1 MRQTMRRLLALLCAM
16 AVLFG
21 LTACYTPDS
30 TQETEPALQEQNTQP
45 TKPQPTDPEPTDPEL
60 TDPEPTDPEPTE
72 PKPTEPKPID
82 PQPTDPEPTEPLQ
95 TEPKAI
101 DEIEVMQQ
109 LFAPQVYNIYNYL
122 LRALFLRPEDA
133 SVSYLFMEGI
143 QDVTCTVPT
152 AAELAYLQGKLG
164 TADLSDQKLVRIPA
178 AYMDEIL
185 QEYLGITSET
195 ADTRY
200 LVYWEETDTY
210 YYIYSSHDYYR
221 KQITVTQVEHLP
233 NGNIRVFYTDN
244 KADPNKVVTLQPN
257 GDGYRVLSNI
267 PVRLLTD
274 DPQIEAL
281 MALFDWQVGR
291 QFYNDALTSDYAT
304 AKDVDIGYLFYD
316 GFWEESEVA
325 SAAEEAFL
333 DANSSNHW
341 RYMDLQRLPSE
352 KMSAV
357 LQEIFGIT
365 LEETNKVG
373 LSYPYFEET
382 DAYYHLHSGTHY
394 AEITINRVENQGDG
408 TIRMFY
414 LRNGFPSVNMVATLK
429 PNGNGYQILS
439 NLPEAVQ

>member
-1 MRQTMRRLLALLCAM
+1 MRQTMKKLLALLCVM
-16 AVLFG
+16 AILLG
-21 LTACYTPDS
+21 LTACHTSEKPE
-30 TQETEPALQEQNTQP
+30 ETEPAMQQQST
-45 TKPQPTDPEPTDPEL
+45 QPTDPEKTDTKPTDPES
-60 TDPEPTDPEPTE
+60 TDPEPTE
-72 PKPTEPKPID
+72 PKPTD

-95 TEPKAI
+95 TEPKPI

-109 LFAPQVYNIYNYL
+109 LFETRIFNVYNYL
-122 LRALFLRPEDA
+122 LTSTYMKPEDA
-133 SVSYLFMEGI
+133 DVSKLFAEGI
-143 QDVTCTVPT
+143 KGVSNAVSTDE
-152 AAELAYLQGKLG
+152 ELAYLQTQYEGLDIK
-164 TADLSDQKLVRIPA
+164 DRKMIRIPA
-178 AYMDEIL
+178 AYMEEVL
-185 QEYLGITSET
+185 QQYLGITIE
-195 ADTRY
+195 AANTRN

-210 YYIYSSHDYYR
+210 YKIYSYDEYTRS
-221 KQITVTQVEHLP
+221 KNTITQVEHLQ

-304 AKDVDIGYLFYD
+304 AKDVDLGYLFYD

-394 AEITINRVENQGDG
+394 AEITINRVENCDDG
-408 TIRMFY
+408 TIRMY
-414 LRNGFPSVNMVATLK
+414 YERQGFPTVNMVATLK
-429 PNGNGYQILS
+429 PNGNSYQILS

>member
-21 LTACYTPDS
+21 LTACRTPDS
-30 TQETEPALQEQNTQP
+30 PQETQPALQEQPDTQP
-45 TKPQPTDPEPTDPEL
+45 TETEAPETKPTDPTPTDPAPTNPAL
-60 TDPEPTDPEPTE
+60 TDPALTDPAPTEPEPTT
-72 PKPTEPKPID
+72 P
-82 PQPTDPEPTEPLQ
+82 PEEL
-95 TEPKAI
+95 EK
-101 DEIEVMQQ
+101 MQQ

-244 KADPNKVVTLQPN
+244 NADPNKVVTLQPN

-281 MALFDWQVGR
+281 MALFDWQAGR

-304 AKDVDIGYLFYD
+304 AKDVDLGYLFYD

-382 DAYYHLHSGTHY
+382 DCYYHCHTGTHY
-394 AEITINRVENQGDG
+394 ADITITRVENCDDG
-408 TIRMFY
+408 TIRMY
-414 LRNGFPSVNMVATLK
+414 YERAGFPSVNMVATLK

>member
-1 MRQTMRRLLALLCAM
+1 MRQTMRRMLALLCVM
-16 AVLFG
+16 AVFLG
-21 LTACYTPDS
+21 LTACRTPDS
-30 TQETEPALQEQNTQP
+30 TQETQPALQKQPDTQP
-45 TKPQPTDPEPTDPEL
+45 SETEAPETKPTDPVPTDPEPTDPA
-60 TDPEPTDPEPTE
+60 PTDPAPTDPAPTDPAPTE
-72 PKPTEPKPID
+72 PKPTTP
-82 PQPTDPEPTEPLQ
+82 PEEL
-95 TEPKAI
+95 EK
-101 DEIEVMQQ
+101 MQQ

-133 SVSYLFMEGI
+133 SVNYLFMEGI

-164 TADLSDQKLVRIPA
+164 GANLSEQKLVRIPA
-178 AYMDEIL
+178 AYMDEVL
-185 QEYLGITSET
+185 RKHLGITSET
-195 ADTRY
+195 ANTRY

-210 YYIYSSHDYYR
+210 YYTYSSQDYYR

-233 NGNIRVFYTDN
+233 NGNIRVFYTDDTYDRYN
-244 KADPNKVVTLQPN
+244 VVTLQPN

-267 PVRLLTD
+267 PERLLTD
-274 DPQIEAL
+274 DPQLEAL

-304 AKDVDIGYLFYD
+304 AKDVDLGYLFYD

-394 AEITINRVENQGDG
+394 AEITINRVENCDDG
-408 TIRMFY
+408 TIRMY
-414 LRNGFPSVNMVATLK
+414 YERQGFPTVNMVATLK
-429 PNGNGYQILS
+429 PNGDGYRILS
-439 NLPEAVQ
+439 NLPEQ